1 MAIKIKAGTYFTLPV
16 IIEDDNFAMI
26 SAVEFVFTQTEN
38 GETLKSAYWSRDGE
52 SKDARQDGT
61 SNTLLITFTRDDSY
75 LFKQNA
81 TFCMDTRIHY
91 EDSPDNPFTKIIYL
105 TMNKTL
111 FKSGEEVT

>member
-1 MAIKIKAGTYFTLPV
+1 MAVKIKAGTYFTLPV

-26 SAVEFVFTQTEN
+26 SAVEFVFTQSEN
-38 GETLKSAYWSRDGE
+38 GDTLKSAYWSRDGE
-52 SKDARQDGT
+52 NKDARQDGT
-61 SNTLLITFTRDDSY
+61 SNTILITFTRDDSY

-81 TFCMDTRIHY
+81 VFYMDTRIHY
-91 EDSPDNPFTKIIYL
+91 YDSPDNPFTKIIYL